1 MVPTA
6 DDHDG
11 EDSVA
16 AIRARMDEQRVVS
29 EGVADRLIG
38 LDEDEA
44 RRTAE
49 GAARLWRVVR
59 RDDHRFPVSL
69 EYASKRIN
77 VEIEHGKI
85 VSTSVG

>member
-1 MVPTA
+1 MDEERAVSEA
-6 DDHDG
+6 
-11 EDSVA
+11 VA
-16 AIRARMDEQRVVS
+16 A
-29 EGVADRLIG
+29 RLIG

-59 RDDHRFPVSL
+59 RDDDRFPVSL
-69 EYASKRIN
+69 EYRSARIN
-77 VEIEHGKI
+77 VEVENGKI